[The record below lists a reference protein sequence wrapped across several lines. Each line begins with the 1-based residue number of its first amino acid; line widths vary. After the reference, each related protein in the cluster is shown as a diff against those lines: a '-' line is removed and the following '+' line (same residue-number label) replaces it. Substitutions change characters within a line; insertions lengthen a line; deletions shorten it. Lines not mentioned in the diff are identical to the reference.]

1 MVNISN
7 YRTISSIIGYELMN
21 ELLMN
26 VGRNNDK
33 YEKKHKELR

>member
-26 VGRNNDK
+26 VGRIMINTKNA
-33 YEKKHKELR
+33 

>member
-7 YRTISSIIGYELMN
+7 YRTISNIIGYELMN

-26 VGRNNDK
+26 VGRIMINT
-33 YEKKHKELR
+33 KKA